1 MILMLS
7 SLTSQDIDTRPG
19 RNPGR
24 EMKRRPRQ

>member
-19 RNPGR
+19 RNLAA
-24 EMKRRPRQ
+24 K